1 MQHELA
7 RTPAELEMVCGQET
21 RNKGETWMR
30 LLKYNLLAVA
40 ALLFLAA
47 NAGAYQISMTTD
59 YDGGEVEASD
69 YITVKVWLD
78 TEGQSNIAF
87 MEVGVIFDTSTLAYE
102 RSLSTTGGSAVGGFP
117 GYPNYI
123 LYAAAAGASG
133 ATLMEPR
140 VPVPNGFSWDPP
152 HTQAFSDQVHVAWVA
167 SNVANTLFATTSATA
182 TNALLATLVFHVI
195 PNAVSSQITLTLT
208 EGGTVFELGTG
219 PINDQVI
226 LSPSITVNVAPEPG
240 VLAISFAALVTLG
253 GLRRYERR
261 NR

>member
-1 MQHELA
+1 MRMLTIILIAFVTLA
-7 RTPAELEMVCGQET
+7 FSATIAS
-21 RNKGETWMR
+21 
-30 LLKYNLLAVA
+30 
-40 ALLFLAA
+40 
-47 NAGAYQISMTTD
+47 AYKVTMTTD
-59 YDGGEVEASD
+59 YDGSDVVGSD

-78 TEGQSNIAF
+78 TEGESNIAF
-87 MEVGVIFDTSTLAYE
+87 FEVGVIFDTATLAYE
-102 RSLSTTGGSAVGGFP
+102 RSLSTTGGSALPGYP
-117 GYPNYI
+117 GYPNYL

-195 PNAVSSQITLTLT
+195 PNAVSSELALTLT

-219 PINDQVI
+219 PISDQVI

-240 VLAISFAALVTLG
+240 VLAVSFGALVTLG
-253 GLRRYERR
+253 GLRRYKRR

>member
-1 MQHELA
+1 
-7 RTPAELEMVCGQET
+7 
-21 RNKGETWMR
+21 MR

-59 YDGGEVEASD
+59 YDGSEVGASD

-87 MEVGVIFDTSTLAYE
+87 MEVGVIFDTATLAYE
-102 RSLSTTGGSAVGGFP
+102 RSLSTTGGQPVPGLP

-123 LYAAAAGASG
+123 LYAAAAGATG

-140 VPVPNGFSWDPP
+140 VPVPNGFSWDPAFLTFP
-152 HTQAFSDQVHVAWVA
+152 DQAHIGWVT

-195 PNAVSSQITLTLT
+195 PNAVSSEIALTLT

-226 LSPSITVNVAPEPG
+226 LSSNIAVNVPEPTTALLIGLGIIGLG
-240 VLAISFAALVTLG
+240 VAG
-253 GLRRYERR
+253 RRR
-261 NR
+261 

>member
-1 MQHELA
+1 MRMLTIILIAFVTLA
-7 RTPAELEMVCGQET
+7 FSATIAS
-21 RNKGETWMR
+21 
-30 LLKYNLLAVA
+30 
-40 ALLFLAA
+40 
-47 NAGAYQISMTTD
+47 AYKVTMTTD
-59 YDGGEVEASD
+59 YDGSDVVGSD

-87 MEVGVIFDTSTLAYE
+87 FEIGVIFDEATLAYE

-195 PNAVSSQITLTLT
+195 PNAVSSEIALTLT

-226 LSPSITVNVAPEPG
+226 LGNNIPVNVPEPTTALLIGLGIIGLG
-240 VLAISFAALVTLG
+240 VAG
-253 GLRRYERR
+253 RRR
-261 NR
+261 